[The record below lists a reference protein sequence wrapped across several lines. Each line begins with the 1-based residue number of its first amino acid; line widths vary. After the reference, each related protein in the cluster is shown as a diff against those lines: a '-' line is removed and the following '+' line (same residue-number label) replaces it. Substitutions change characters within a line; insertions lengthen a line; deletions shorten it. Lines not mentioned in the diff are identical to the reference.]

1 MLLTVGV
8 RILSPPKG
16 LSFTVG
22 ADIGLTGTRTFVRE
36 LAPNVPY
43 AVILGI
49 GYAFDPRREEPAPV
63 VVPSPE
69 NVGRVDG
76 RIVEQGSGEP
86 IEGATVAVVGESASA
101 QVTDANGR
109 FESYALPVGEAT
121 LEVSHPSYAPMQ
133 CPVTVPSEAECSL
146 ERVVVDGS
154 LRIATVDRSSDPVP
168 QVVVK
173 VRGPSEHLL
182 TTDRTGLAVVDTLP
196 PGAYTAYV
204 DDPAYLVSVRDFDV
218 EERGR
223 TEVQLRILRK
233 PSRPRVLVK
242 ETQIVLRRQIS
253 FATGSDE
260 ILPNSEAL
268 LLEIADALLRNPD
281 VQLIEI
287 QGHTDNRGDPKLNMN
302 LSQRRAESVKR
313 WLTQH
318 GVEPERLTAKGYG
331 ATRPVAPNITA
342 YNRSRNRRVQ
352 FKILRRAGATDAEER

>member
-1 MLLTVGV
+1 
-8 RILSPPKG
+8 
-16 LSFTVG
+16 
-22 ADIGLTGTRTFVRE
+22 
-36 LAPNVPY
+36 VPY

-49 GYAFDPRREEPAPV
+49 GYAFDPGHREPAPAAPLPAAV
-63 VVPSPE
+63 D
-69 NVGRVDG
+69 RVEG
-76 RIVEQGSGEP
+76 RIVERDTGAP
-86 IEGATVAVVGESASA
+86 VVGATVAVVGEPASA
-101 QVTDANGR
+101 QVTDESGR
-109 FESYALPVGEAT
+109 FVSYALPVGDIT
-121 LEVSHPSYAPMQ
+121 LEVSHPSYASAQ
-133 CPVTVPSEAECSL
+133 CPVAVPSEPECAL
-146 ERVVVDGS
+146 ERIIVDGS

-182 TTDRTGLAVVDTLP
+182 TTDRTGIAVVESLP

-204 DDPAYLVSVRDFDV
+204 DDPAYLVSVQDFDV
-218 EERGR
+218 EERTR
-223 TEVQLRILRK
+223 AEVQLRILRK

-242 ETQIVLRRQIS
+242 QTEIVLRRQIS

-260 ILPNSEAL
+260 ILPNSELL

-287 QGHTDNRGDPKLNMN
+287 QGHTDNRGDPKLNLD

-313 WLTQH
+313 WLAQH

-352 FKILRRAGATDAEER
+352 FKIVRRAGASDAEAR